1 MRNKWVVLLA
11 GLAMVGASASGLLAA
26 DAAGGKAIFDKSCV
40 GCHGADGKG
49 NPGMAKVL
57 GEKGLNLTTKEVG
70 QMSEDQMLKVVSE
83 GRGKMPAQSKLSK
96 DEQKAVVGYVR
107 SLSK

>member
-1 MRNKWVVLLA
+1 MRAKIVTVLLA
-11 GLAMVGASASGLLAA
+11 VGAIGWAGTALGAEAA
-26 DAAGGKAIFDKSCV
+26 AGKAIYEKSCQ

-57 GEKGLNLTTKEVG
+57 GEKGLNLTLKETTQKSDEQLMKIIVDG
-70 QMSEDQMLKVVSE
+70 A
-83 GRGKMPAQSKLSK
+83 GKMPPQKLTK
-96 DEQKAVVGYVR
+96 DQQKQVVGYVR

>member
-1 MRNKWVVLLA
+1 MRNKLVAIMA
-11 GLAMVGASASGLLAA
+11 GLGMMAVSASGVLAA
-26 DAAGGKAIFDKSCV
+26 DAGGKAVYDKSCV

-57 GEKGLNLTTKEVG
+57 GEKGLNLTTKATT
-70 QMSEDQMLKVVSE
+70 QKSDDQLLKVVAE
-83 GRGKMPAQSKLSK
+83 GSGKMPAQTKLSK

-107 SLSK
+107 SLAK